1 MQTLPTQ
8 IDFTKLA
15 EQHGRLEGT
24 LPLEPMSRLK
34 ELLANTDGVVTIH
47 AYFNRDADHKP
58 FLELNIETTVILE
71 CQRCLE
77 NFEYPLA
84 IQVLLSP
91 VFDPE
96 AAKALQ
102 SYEPLLITK
111 GELVN
116 LQDMVE
122 DEIMLNLPLVPK
134 HPKKICPVVLSTPE
148 TNPVK
153 SPFAVLSKLKI
164 KKEE

>member
-8 IDFTKLA
+8 IDFAKLA
-15 EQHGRLEGT
+15 EQHGHLEGT

-34 ELLANTDGVVTIH
+34 ELLADTHGVVTIRAH
-47 AYFNRDADHKP
+47 FNRDAAHKS
-58 FLELNIETTVILE
+58 FLDLNIKTTVILE

-91 VFDPE
+91 VFDHD
-96 AAKALQ
+96 AAKELQ

-134 HPKKICPVVLSTPE
+134 HPKTICPVVLSTKE
-148 TNPVK
+148 TNPVQN
-153 SPFAVLSKLKI
+153 PFAVLSKLKI